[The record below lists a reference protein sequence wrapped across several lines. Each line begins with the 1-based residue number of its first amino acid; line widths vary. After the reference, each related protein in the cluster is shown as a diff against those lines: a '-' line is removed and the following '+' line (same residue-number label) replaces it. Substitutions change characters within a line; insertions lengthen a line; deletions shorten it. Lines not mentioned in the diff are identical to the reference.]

1 MNVELKSFSQRGTFQ
16 GVIRSVYIQGVF
28 GISGLN
34 EAAIYEVYFEKVYKT
49 AFYILKNEELAKDAT
64 HDTFIKVFKNW
75 GKMKQQSKL
84 NAWITTIATRTA
96 IDIYNKNKKQLAYKL
111 KEEHIAISDE
121 FNYKKDE
128 LENYLDA
135 IPPDQKQVLILKYI
149 EDLTEKEIAS
159 LLSIKLGT
167 VKSRIYRAKQ
177 KLYDQYQLGGD
188 NGVES

>member
-1 MNVELKSFSQRGTFQ
+1 
-16 GVIRSVYIQGVF
+16 
-28 GISGLN
+28 
-34 EAAIYEVYFEKVYKT
+34 
-49 AFYILKNEELAKDAT
+49 
-64 HDTFIKVFKNW
+64 
-75 GKMKQQSKL
+75 MKQQSKL

-96 IDIYNKNKKQLAYKL
+96 IDIYNKNKKQLAYEL
-111 KEEHIAISDE
+111 KEEHIAISNE

-128 LENYLDA
+128 LEKYLDA
-135 IPPDQKQVLILKYI
+135 IPPDQKQVLVLKYI

>member
-1 MNVELKSFSQRGTFQ
+1 M
-16 GVIRSVYIQGVF
+16 F

-49 AFYILKNEELAKDAT
+49 AYYILKNEELAKDAT
-64 HDTFIKVFKNW
+64 HDTFIKVFKNL
-75 GKMKQQSKL
+75 GKMKQQSKI

-96 IDIYNKNKKQLAYKL
+96 IDIYNKNKKQIAYEL
-111 KEEHIAISDE
+111 KEEHISISDE
-121 FNYKKDE
+121 FNYKKEE

-135 IPPDQKQVLILKYI
+135 IPPEQKQVLVLKYI

-188 NGVES
+188 NGVG